1 MITKLASR
9 GRTRPGKAPENMP
22 HQPSSDDNASESPP
36 PSKTRR
42 KHAMHDLQ
50 ELGKSLVALDARRL
64 AEFDLPE
71 RLADAI
77 RDAHTIT
84 RHEARRRQMQ
94 YIGRLMRDV
103 DPEPIAAGLARLD
116 EMPRAEKLRFAAL
129 ERWRDR
135 LMDDDAALD
144 AFVAAHPHASK
155 TELATL
161 IRTARAER
169 AAASPPHKYRQLF
182 RRLKDLDE
190 MGNDNRGE
198 SDA

>member
-1 MITKLASR
+1 MSHDDPYD
-9 GRTRPGKAPENMP
+9 GPGA
-22 HQPSSDDNASESPP
+22 ESPP

-42 KHAMHDLQ
+42 KNAMHDLQ
-50 ELGKSLVALDARRL
+50 ELGKSLVALDPRRL

-77 RDAHTIT
+77 RDARGIT

-94 YIGRLMRDV
+94 YIGRLMREV
-103 DPEPIAAGLARLD
+103 DPAPIAASLATLD
-116 EMPRAEKLRFAAL
+116 EMPRAEKLRFATL

-135 LMDDDAALD
+135 LLDDDAALD

-161 IRTARAER
+161 VLTARAER

-182 RRLKDLDE
+182 RRLKDLDR
-190 MGNDNRGE
+190 MGNDDREE
-198 SDA
+198 SDAAIPSPRAAGRGSG

>member
-1 MITKLASR
+1 M
-9 GRTRPGKAPENMP
+9 
-22 HQPSSDDNASESPP
+22 SDDHRSGAAADEVLP
-36 PSKTRR
+36 PSKTQR
-42 KHAMHDLQ
+42 KNAMHDLQ
-50 ELGKSLVALDARRL
+50 LLGKSLVALDPRRL

-77 RDAHTIT
+77 IAARTIT

-103 DPEPIAAGLARLD
+103 DPAPIAASLARLD
-116 EMPRAEKLRFAAL
+116 EMPHAEKLRFAAL

-144 AFVAAHPHASK
+144 DYAAAHPHASK
-155 TELATL
+155 TELAVL

-169 AAASPPHKYRQLF
+169 AAGAPPHKFRQLF
-182 RRLKDLDE
+182 RRLKDL
-190 MGNDNRGE
+190 GE
-198 SDA
+198 AAPATVPGSGT